1 MRKFVVVQNTSTN
14 EWEIKEK
21 DNEEITYGHYETVR
35 DALSNGRK
43 RIFFERLY
51 NASISEKI
59 AILTFLITL
68 LSCIIKFLIE
78 RKYNSYFCI
87 PDTWNSN
94 FLEDILSQIMFYAGT
109 IVVVFITNF
118 SIYFCI
124 VYVKKMLKA
133 IFIAFPFIVVIFIVL
148 MLFDDFPLIEK
159 VFLCI
164 GLFFSLFWMGWFMG
178 LAKSFILTK
187 LKKANDKKNKYYKNL
202 SMGKCSLFVFASFI
216 FLLLFFIGNLG
227 LAFAKER
234 KKFQITTINNQ
245 SMVIMAEKDNL
256 YLLAKYKII
265 NNNVIEI
272 YVNEFY
278 PVPKENISIILVN
291 FFNKNQVLNSVY
303 IDNEAEE

>member
-21 DNEEITYGHYETVR
+21 NNEEITYGHYETVR

-118 SIYFCI
+118 AIYFCI

-164 GLFFSLFWMGWFMG
+164 GLFF
-178 LAKSFILTK
+178 FIVL
-187 LKKANDKKNKYYKNL
+187 DGMVYGV
-202 SMGKCSLFVFASFI
+202 SQVFYTNQI
-216 FLLLFFIGNLG
+216 
-227 LAFAKER
+227 KES
-234 KKFQITTINNQ
+234 K
-245 SMVIMAEKDNL
+245 
-256 YLLAKYKII
+256 
-265 NNNVIEI
+265 
-272 YVNEFY
+272 
-278 PVPKENISIILVN
+278 
-291 FFNKNQVLNSVY
+291 
-303 IDNEAEE
+303 

>member
-1 MRKFVVVQNTSTN
+1 
-14 EWEIKEK
+14 
-21 DNEEITYGHYETVR
+21 
-35 DALSNGRK
+35 
-43 RIFFERLY
+43 
-51 NASISEKI
+51 
-59 AILTFLITL
+59 
-68 LSCIIKFLIE
+68 
-78 RKYNSYFCI
+78 
-87 PDTWNSN
+87 
-94 FLEDILSQIMFYAGT
+94 
-109 IVVVFITNF
+109 
-118 SIYFCI
+118 
-124 VYVKKMLKA
+124 
-133 IFIAFPFIVVIFIVL
+133 
-148 MLFDDFPLIEK
+148 
-159 VFLCI
+159 
-164 GLFFSLFWMGWFMG
+164 MG

-265 NNNVIEI
+265 NNNNIEI

-278 PVPKENISIILVN
+278 PVPKESISIILVN
-291 FFNKNQVLNSVY
+291 FFNKNQVLNGVY